1 MKRLGEYPLE
11 GKWQRLR
18 REIETSP
25 KPDPTGIDRTFYL
38 DLAERIV
45 RAAAP
50 WQDESG
56 TIIDPYYGKEFR
68 TSTSRF
74 VGALGQ
80 LIKAGRCLNMV
91 DVCLKSYEACLL
103 RLDEVESAPEFWT
116 SPLMYAHEA
125 LKDRVRRR
133 RLRRWE
139 RTWRNHKPRQCYIC
153 IVDGATNNFLV
164 FALAGEFFKHKQ
176 GLGGDLELIE
186 EAIDHLSEDFTEFG
200 MYRDP
205 NDPMTYDLVVKQK
218 LDMICS
224 YGYSGRNLK
233 RITDIC
239 RRGAL
244 TSLLYQSTIGQ
255 MPFGGR
261 SNQFHFVEAFFA
273 CLCESQARAYKE
285 QGDLLTAG
293 IFKRAARRAVKTTA
307 PWIMDMEPFRHTKQ
321 GFDPKLMYGVDSW
334 EGELYG
340 HYSVYGLLAA
350 SLLGTAYHLADETID
365 EVITPAEVG
374 GYAFDLW
381 PAFHKVFATC
391 GGYHVEIDTRADHY
405 EDATGLGRVH
415 RDGIWPET
423 ALSGSI
429 SPSVHYTVDQMFM
442 PQKSLAIG
450 PAWLDDNGDERHLA
464 DFEDEIKDVSLN
476 VIEEMTNKVA
486 FEVVYQGDFGQCRK
500 ITEKYG
506 LSQDGL
512 SYEVISDNSSLAF
525 FVLVPLIKTDG
536 IEESQIEVTDEGFS
550 VKYRNCLYRVSA
562 GGPADATL
570 SEDKPAA
577 NRNAVYL
584 TGVFQ
589 TNRINI
595 ALEAM

>member
-11 GKWQRLR
+11 GKWQQTR
-18 REIETSP
+18 REIKTSP

-45 RAAAP
+45 RTAVP

-56 TIIDPYYGKEFR
+56 TVIDPYSGAE
-68 TSTSRF
+68 STSCTARF

-80 LIKAGRCLNMV
+80 LIKAGRCPDLV

-103 RLDEVESAPEFWT
+103 RLDEVASAPEFWT
-116 SPLMYAHEA
+116 KELMYAHEA
-125 LKDRVRRR
+125 LKDKAPRQRRKQ
-133 RLRRWE
+133 WE
-139 RTWRNHKPRQCYIC
+139 LAWRNHRPRQCYRC
-153 IVDGATNNFLV
+153 IVEGATHNFLV
-164 FALAGEFFKHKQ
+164 FASAGEFLKHKQ

-186 EAIDHLSEDFTEFG
+186 EAIDHLCEDFTEYG

-205 NDPMTYDLVVKQK
+205 NDPMTYDIVVKQQ
-218 LDMICS
+218 LGLICS
-224 YGYSGRNLK
+224 YGYSGRNLD
-233 RITDIC
+233 RITEIC
-239 RRGAL
+239 RRGGL
-244 TSLLYQSTIGQ
+244 TSLFYQSTTGQ

-261 SNQFHFVEAFFA
+261 SNQFHHCEGQFA
-273 CLCESQARAYKE
+273 CLCESQARAYKQ

-293 IFKRAARRAVKTTA
+293 VFKRAARRAVKMTT

-321 GFDPKLMYGVDSW
+321 GFDPKLMHGMDSW
-334 EGELYG
+334 NGVPYG

-350 SLLGTAYHLADETID
+350 SLFGTAWHLADETID

-374 GYAFDLW
+374 GYVFDLW

-391 GGYHVEIDTRADHY
+391 GGYHVEIDTRADHH

-415 RDGIWPET
+415 RNGIRPET

-429 SPSVHYTVDQMFM
+429 SPSAHYELNQTFRE
-442 PQKSLAIG
+442 QKNLAIG
-450 PAWLDDNGDERHLA
+450 PAWLDDNGNERRLA
-464 DFEDEIKDVSLN
+464 DFEDEIQDVSVN
-476 VIEEMTNKVA
+476 VIEETTKKVA
-486 FEVVYQGDFGQCRK
+486 FEIVYQGDFGQCRK
-500 ITEKYG
+500 ITEKYD
-506 LSQDGL
+506 LSQTGL
-512 SYEVISDNSSLAF
+512 SYEVTSDDSSLPL
-525 FVLVPLIKTDG
+525 FVTVPLIKTDG
-536 IEESQIEVTDEGFS
+536 IEESRIEITNDGFS

-562 GGPADATL
+562 GAPTNATL

-584 TGVFQ
+584 TGIFQ
-589 TNRINI
+589 TNRLNI
-595 ALEAM
+595 SLKAV